1 MNSSNNDD
9 TVAIK
14 AQYVVERHEPKLV
27 LDCVSE
33 SDKTKLTEES
43 PPSKKHKNS
52 KYNKKVLKGQNKSR
66 GPTFRQ
72 DRESTLCPK
81 LIDVNESAEELP
93 VCGNDKC
100 QFIHDVNTYLASKPS
115 DIQEE
120 CYIFN
125 TQGYCPRGATCRFG
139 SSHLTSN
146 GRNIKRSENVE
157 NCNTNFLSYDCQH
170 SLRKRTYNFGKT
182 EQVIKQYDEK
192 KRPPDT
198 SSAEPK
204 SAEGEINEPVEKTTA
219 KGEGDQLAE
228 NITAEVTE
236 NRLGATDDSDLIRLK
251 PEEKKKITWKNKLVL
266 SPLTTVGNLPFRRI
280 CKEFGADVTCGEM
293 ALASSLLQGMPQE
306 WALVRRHKTEDVFGV
321 QVCGNN
327 PHVMTKCAQLLEEQ
341 TDIDFI
347 DVNLGCPIDLIYR
360 EGSGSGLL
368 RRTRVLESILTCMN
382 NVTDIP
388 LTVKTRTGISKDANV
403 VHSLMPIFS
412 RSKVSLISIHGRTR
426 EQRYTKSA
434 DWDYIE
440 ECAKLAGDVPV
451 FGNGD
456 ILSYEDYN
464 EKMEKYPHINGVL
477 IARGAL
483 YKPWLFTEIKEQ
495 RHWDISSS
503 ERMDIIKKYVNYG
516 LEHWGSDNKGV
527 ENTRRFL
534 LEWLSFLHRY
544 IPVGLLEH
552 PPQKINQ
559 RPPHYVGRDDLE
571 TLFASPNCHDWIKIS
586 EMLLG
591 PVPEGF
597 HFLPKHKASSWK

>member
-1 MNSSNNDD
+1 MNQPTNED

-14 AQYVVERHEPKLV
+14 AEYVVEHHEPKLV
-27 LDCVSE
+27 LECVSE
-33 SDKTKLTEES
+33 ADKSKLAGDS
-43 PPSKKHKNS
+43 PPQKKQKYSKN
-52 KYNKKVLKGQNKSR
+52 NKKVLKGQNKGR

-93 VCGNDKC
+93 ICGNDKC
-100 QFIHDVNTYLASKPS
+100 SFIHDVNVYLASKQA
-115 DIQEE
+115 DIQDE
-120 CYIFN
+120 CYIFS
-125 TQGYCPRGATCRFG
+125 TKGYCPRGATCRFG
-139 SSHLTSN
+139 KSHLTPN
-146 GRNIKRSENVE
+146 GRNIKRCDNVE
-157 NCNTNFLSYDCQH
+157 NSNSNFLSNDCQH
-170 SLRKRTYNFGKT
+170 ALRKRTYDFSKT
-182 EQVIKQYDEK
+182 EQVMKQYDES
-192 KRPPDT
+192 KRLLE
-198 SSAEPK
+198 SNASAE
-204 SAEGEINEPVEKTTA
+204 STSVDAEIDNEI
-219 KGEGDQLAE
+219 E
-228 NITAEVTE
+228 NVTE
-236 NRLGATDDSDLIRLK
+236 QVTNSRLGFSDDSDIIRLK
-251 PEEKKKITWKNKLVL
+251 PDEKKKITWKNKLVL

-293 ALASSLLQGMPQE
+293 ALATSLLQGAHQE
-306 WALVRRHKTEDVFGV
+306 WALVRRHKSEDIFGV

-327 PHVMTKCAQLLEEQ
+327 PHVMTKCAQLLQDQ

-347 DVNLGCPIDLIYR
+347 DVNLGCPIDLVYR
-360 EGSGSGLL
+360 EGAGSGLL
-368 RRTRVLESILTCMN
+368 RRARVLESILTCMN

-388 LTVKTRTGISKDANV
+388 LTVKTRTGIYKDTNV
-403 VHSLMPIFS
+403 VHTLMPRFVKS
-412 RSKVSLISIHGRTR
+412 NVSLISIHGRTR

-440 ECAKLAGDVPV
+440 ECAKLAGDIPV

-464 EKMEKYPHINGVL
+464 EKMEKYPHVSGVL

-544 IPVGLLEH
+544 IPVGLLEY

-559 RPPHYVGRDDLE
+559 RPPFYRGRDDLE

-597 HFLPKHKASSWK
+597 NFLPKHKASSWK